1 MREEAQTLGTEH
13 GSTWTRLLWGAA
25 SARAGVVR
33 SDEHQRLLSDGSPTE
48 LEAYAQS
55 LIASGLTDAGELA
68 LARAAQNYEN
78 NGERGSARAAWLRVA
93 TGQVERFGPRLGE
106 ASTALDRLLD
116 ADGRWQVAAL
126 KAAAHWP
133 EGGLDALDPLRDA
146 VRSSGSV
153 EPIWAALLAEALV
166 VGGRH
171 DEAIRA
177 TSAAREGLTGATLD
191 DGRARLELDV
201 LDAIE
206 ERDGAEAADEG
217 WKAFYS
223 LFNHGSDPAVLALS
237 WQRRAAILLRREA
250 LDETGQA
257 LLRAAE
263 AWETSGRFGGEVSE
277 AWFAWRAALELSG
290 RVDSIDRDELAT
302 AATIRHDK
310 QADSEAARQ
319 HESAGLRARTVE
331 QFADARV
338 RLWQAFVLRRRRGHL
353 FDVVRILR
361 ELGHVHEQAG
371 EPAAAISLFVGCG
384 AERHAERTARATPG
398 AEMVRGLTLDGP
410 PWERAAAYAA
420 LGARGREA
428 PEDFVLRW
436 SERVLSEAEE
446 PWFSIVSP
454 QPAMRARNALAALF
468 CALPERLRQRALR
481 QLRKDAASGFVG
493 TSRDAARALGM
504 STSLG
509 WSDETPVLVNASLQE
524 GQAFIGVP
532 LAALAEHLGR
542 HPGLRAAVRLR
553 ALDGHRDALELLVGT
568 GVDDGDEPLR
578 ARCTEAAQRVGP
590 TSIRHGEREIS
601 VGVAS
606 FESAGIIGRE
616 AEPVAR
622 TALAANLATIAG
634 TDEEPLMNRVSAVN
648 ALFNLAPAVDRHA
661 DPRPLIE
668 RLAQGD
674 VEGSSW
680 DDTDAAHPFSRVR
693 FTTVDGGE
701 LHAAALSLLGRW
713 KQLGRGDAARLA
725 ELVLAGLLTQHPGV
739 VAAALD
745 ALARVPELD
754 VRLPTAPLA
763 DHAEARVRA
772 ALATL
777 MAAPRRFDPHVAK
790 HLAQDTEAGVR
801 SRLLDLHPVDHERR
815 TVLARLA
822 DDPDAYVRARARR
835 LLSGP

>member
-25 SARAGVVR
+25 SARAGVFR
-33 SDEHQRLLSDGSPTE
+33 SDEHRRLLSDGSPAE

-68 LARAAQNYEN
+68 LARAAQNYES

-93 TGQVERFGPRLGE
+93 IGQAERFGPRLGE
-106 ASTALDRLLD
+106 ASTALDGLLD
-116 ADGRWQVAAL
+116 TDGRWRVAAL

-133 EGGLDALDPLRDA
+133 EEGLDALDPLREA

-171 DEAIRA
+171 DEAIQA
-177 TSAAREGLTGATLD
+177 TSATREGLTGETLD
-191 DGRARLELDV
+191 DGRLRLELDV

-206 ERDGAEAADEG
+206 ERDGAEAADES
-217 WKAFYS
+217 WNAFCS
-223 LFNHGSDPAVLALS
+223 LVNHSSDPAALALS

-250 LDETGQA
+250 LDETAQA
-257 LLRAAE
+257 LLRAAG
-263 AWETSGRFGGEVSE
+263 AWETSSRFGGEVSE

-290 RVDSIDRDELAT
+290 GGHSIDRDELAT

-310 QADSEAARQ
+310 QADTEAASQ
-319 HESAGLRARTVE
+319 HEAAGLRARTVE

-353 FDVVRILR
+353 FDLVRILR

-384 AERHAERTARATPG
+384 AERQAERTARATPG
-398 AEMVRGLTLDGP
+398 AEMVRGLKLDGP

-436 SERVLSEAEE
+436 GERVLSEAEE

-454 QPAMRARNALAALF
+454 QPAMRARNALAVLF
-468 CALPERLRQRALR
+468 CALPDRLRQRALR

-493 TSRDAARALGM
+493 TSREAARALGM

-509 WSDETPVLVNASLQE
+509 WSDETPVLVNALLHE

-532 LAALAEHLGR
+532 LATLAEHLGR
-542 HPGLRAAVRLR
+542 HPDLRSAVRVR
-553 ALDGHRDALELLVGT
+553 ALDGHRDALELLVGA
-568 GVDDGDEPLR
+568 GVDEDDEPLR
-578 ARCTEAAQRVGP
+578 ARCTEVAQGVGP
-590 TSIRHGEREIS
+590 TTIRRSEREVS
-601 VGVAS
+601 VGMAS

-616 AEPVAR
+616 AEPAAR
-622 TALAANLATIAG
+622 TALAANLAAIAG
-634 TDEEPLMNRVSAVN
+634 ADEEPLMNRVSAVN
-648 ALFNLAPAVDRHA
+648 ALFNLAPAVDRRA

-674 VEGSSW
+674 VEGSPW
-680 DDTDAAHPFSRVR
+680 DDPDAAHPFARVHS
-693 FTTVDGGE
+693 TVDGGE

-725 ELVLAGLLTQHPGV
+725 ELVLAGLLTQHAGV

-745 ALARVPELD
+745 ALARAPALKARVPA
-754 VRLPTAPLA
+754 APLA

-777 MAAPRRFDPHVAK
+777 MAAPGRFDPYVAEQ
-790 HLAQDTEAGVR
+790 LAQDTEAGVR
-801 SRLLDLHPVDHERR
+801 SRLLDLEPVDSERCS
-815 TVLARLA
+815 VLARLA
-822 DDPDAYVRARARR
+822 DDPDAYVRARARQ